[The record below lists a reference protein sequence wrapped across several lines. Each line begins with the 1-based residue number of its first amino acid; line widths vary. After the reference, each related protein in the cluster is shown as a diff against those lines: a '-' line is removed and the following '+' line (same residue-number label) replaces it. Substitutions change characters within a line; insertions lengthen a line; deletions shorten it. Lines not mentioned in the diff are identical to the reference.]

1 MTATGHPGVSGR
13 RRETEPG
20 TRVAASILDRA
31 QVAFDVVTAVPVRPP
46 AGPAGAPL
54 PPHVRSAF
62 GVTDGEPLPGVWAGR
77 QAWRCGEVLVRPVLD
92 NAVAAWSAGVLDG
105 LEVDGVRLARPVRS
119 SDGRWV
125 VAGWAASRYVAG
137 TLEPRYDAVVDTAM
151 RLHAATARIG
161 RPRLL
166 DDRDD
171 LLTRSAAGAF
181 GERRLSLDPAT
192 GGTLYAQL
200 AGYRTPVRLAP
211 QVVHAE
217 LFGAVLFDDD
227 GAPALVDIAPC
238 WRPAEWAAAVVV
250 VDAIAW
256 GGAEEGLLWRWSG
269 LAEWPQMLL
278 RAVLHRLALHAQ
290 HPEASPRTLGGLER
304 TAGMV
309 SALL

>member
-1 MTATGHPGVSGR
+1 MAA
-13 RRETEPG
+13 
-20 TRVAASILDRA
+20 VAALGWP
-31 QVAFDVVTAVPVRPP
+31 VAWLNVTAAPVRPS
-46 AGPAGAPL
+46 AGPIGAEL

-62 GVTDGEPLPGVWAGR
+62 GVTDVEPLPVVWAGR
-77 QAWRCGEVLVRPVLD
+77 RAWHCGDVVVRPVSD

-125 VAGWAASRYVAG
+125 VAGWAASRYVPG
-137 TLEPRYDAVVDTAM
+137 NLEPRYDAVLDTAM
-151 RLHAATARIG
+151 RLHAATAAVQ

-166 DDRDD
+166 DGRDD
-171 LLTRSAAGAF
+171 MVSQSAAGAF
-181 GERRLSLDPAT
+181 GERRLSLDPAR
-192 GGTLYAQL
+192 GGDLYAQL
-200 AGYRTPVRLAP
+200 AAYRTPVRLAP

-227 GAPALVDIAPC
+227 GVPALVDLAPC

-250 VDAIAW
+250 VDAVAW
-256 GGAEEGLLWRWSG
+256 GGADTALLERWSG

-278 RAVLHRLALHAQ
+278 RAVLHRVALHAQ
-290 HPEASPRTLGGLER
+290 HPDASARTFAGIERAAGL
-304 TAGMV
+304 V